1 MKYYSTNNRQHIVN
15 LEVAVSKGLAPDQG
29 LYMPES
35 IPALDLEFIKN
46 LSRLSFREIGFEVA
60 KVLFSG
66 DLNENQIKE
75 LVDHSLAFDAPL
87 VNIEKDIFALE
98 LFHGPTL
105 AFKDFGAR
113 FCSKLMSLLMGK
125 APVKVLVATS
135 GDTGSAVANG
145 FFGVEGVDV
154 VILYPSGK
162 VSELQEK
169 QFTTL
174 GGNISAL
181 EVDGVFDD
189 CQKMVKQAFL
199 DPELNQRMVL
209 TSANSINIARWIP
222 QCFYYFYAYSR
233 LPQNGKRTVFSVPSG
248 NFGNLAAGILAERMG
263 LPINHFVAATNINK
277 VVPDYL
283 GGSVFEAKAS
293 KPTISNSMDV
303 GNPSNFYRLLA
314 LYDNDEDLL
323 KSKVSGC
330 FFTDDETRETMKA
343 VKAESGY
350 TLDPHGA
357 VAYRGLKDFMSTHH
371 GLYNGVFLETAH
383 PGKFRSVVED
393 TLGFKLELPERLEAF
408 LEGEKKVV
416 KLKNDYGDFKG
427 FLLK

>member
-135 GDTGSAVANG
+135 GDTGSAVA
-145 FFGVEGVDV
+145 
-154 VILYPSGK
+154 
-162 VSELQEK
+162 
-169 QFTTL
+169 
-174 GGNISAL
+174 
-181 EVDGVFDD
+181 
-189 CQKMVKQAFL
+189 
-199 DPELNQRMVL
+199 
-209 TSANSINIARWIP
+209 
-222 QCFYYFYAYSR
+222 
-233 LPQNGKRTVFSVPSG
+233 
-248 NFGNLAAGILAERMG
+248 
-263 LPINHFVAATNINK
+263 
-277 VVPDYL
+277 
-283 GGSVFEAKAS
+283 
-293 KPTISNSMDV
+293 
-303 GNPSNFYRLLA
+303 
-314 LYDNDEDLL
+314 
-323 KSKVSGC
+323 
-330 FFTDDETRETMKA
+330 
-343 VKAESGY
+343 
-350 TLDPHGA
+350 
-357 VAYRGLKDFMSTHH
+357 
-371 GLYNGVFLETAH
+371 
-383 PGKFRSVVED
+383 
-393 TLGFKLELPERLEAF
+393 
-408 LEGEKKVV
+408 
-416 KLKNDYGDFKG
+416 
-427 FLLK
+427 